1 MVHKVI
7 GWLAGYVTIRLRD
20 GEIERF
26 VNMCRYKEIPLWNV
40 YWDTKRKHLYAD
52 ISLKNF
58 WRLRP
63 IVRKTHAVPV
73 VVKRHGGP
81 FLLSS
86 IQKRASFFAGLILF
100 LAGIIFLAGRIWG
113 ISFEGEQYHTEES
126 LRRFLNESG
135 VYMGMP
141 SKGLSC
147 TELAKQIR
155 RRYQDIGWVSVEK
168 KGSCLFV
175 RLQEVTL
182 MKEKKDASSAAD
194 LIAAHDGKVI
204 SIVTREGTPQVH
216 AGAKVKKGD
225 VLISGKV
232 EVIGDGDVIQ
242 NIRFV
247 RAKGTVV
254 IEGKKEY
261 NKYLSKTY
269 QKHGLEKHKKNVYCL
284 RYQQNRFFLHNPL
297 NRLESGRKYAII
309 TESGQLCSKVIP
321 RSPFYW
327 VKASYQEM
335 YSKKMV
341 YTRKQAKKKLLNLH
355 REYIRRQEEDGY
367 QIQETAPEFQVLDSG
382 YKLKDTVIW
391 WSSHHK
397 YRKISVSE
405 RKKQK
410 EEIKT
415 DGNYGNAH

>member
-1 MVHKVI
+1 M
-7 GWLAGYVTIRLRD
+7 
-20 GEIERF
+20 
-26 VNMCRYKEIPLWNV
+26 
-40 YWDTKRKHLYAD
+40 
-52 ISLKNF
+52 
-58 WRLRP
+58 
-63 IVRKTHAVPV
+63 
-73 VVKRHGGP
+73 
-81 FLLSS
+81 
-86 IQKRASFFAGLILF
+86 
-100 LAGIIFLAGRIWG
+100 
-113 ISFEGEQYHTEES
+113 
-126 LRRFLNESG
+126 
-135 VYMGMP
+135 
-141 SKGLSC
+141 
-147 TELAKQIR
+147 
-155 RRYQDIGWVSVEK
+155 
-168 KGSCLFV
+168 
-175 RLQEVTL
+175 
-182 MKEKKDASSAAD
+182 
-194 LIAAHDGKVI
+194 I

-391 WSSHHK
+391 RSSHHK
-397 YRKISVSE
+397 YRKISFPKGRN
-405 RKKQK
+405 RKRK
-410 EEIKT
+410 
-415 DGNYGNAH
+415 